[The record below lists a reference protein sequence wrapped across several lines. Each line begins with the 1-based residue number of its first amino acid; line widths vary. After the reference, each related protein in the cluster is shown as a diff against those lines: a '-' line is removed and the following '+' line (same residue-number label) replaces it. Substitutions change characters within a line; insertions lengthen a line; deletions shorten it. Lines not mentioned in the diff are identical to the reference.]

1 MMLVAIMFP
10 VVGNAVS
17 DIDGAGS
24 SVKSK
29 MAAMMAVEFG
39 QLQLKNNAKII
50 KNAILRLV

>member
-1 MMLVAIMFP
+1 MFP

-17 DIDGAGS
+17 DIDRAGS
-24 SVKSK
+24 SK
-29 MAAMMAVEFG
+29 MAAMMAEEFG